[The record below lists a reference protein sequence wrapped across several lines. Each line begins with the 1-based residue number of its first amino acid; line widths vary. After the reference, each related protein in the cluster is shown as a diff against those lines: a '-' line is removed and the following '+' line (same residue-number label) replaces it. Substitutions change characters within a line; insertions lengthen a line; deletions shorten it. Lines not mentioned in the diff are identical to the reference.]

1 MASSPAQLLAP
12 DLLLPPGQA
21 LLQEWGRAQP
31 STEGYSSCSP
41 TPSTDSCGLS
51 PLYPLCPAPQEPCS
65 SCPAA
70 PSLVL
75 TPRRRAGTCPAY
87 GSRKGSRGRAG
98 GGQRQSASEREKLR
112 MRNLSKAL
120 HTLRRYLPPSVAPA
134 GQSLTKIETLRLAI
148 RYISHLSELLGLN
161 EETLAQ
167 RRGGPRRH
175 CPLCPEGLGCC
186 QARTPGL
193 RAASP
198 APAGPPPGAGGVGGL
213 AEPAPCLARGP
224 AGSGAGPAPLS
235 LALLCF
241 QLFLFHTVTIRSPQT
256 FTQCTTWGSFPRRW
270 HETAYNMLG
279 FACLFL
285 LPLLI
290 MVSCYSRILLEIS
303 RRMGTGLFSKEVAL
317 RRSTSNIP
325 RARLRVLKL
334 SLVIVSSFIV
344 CWTPYYLLGLWY
356 WFCPRAMEETVSQ
369 SLTHVLFIFG
379 LLNACL
385 DPLTY
390 GLFTIP
396 FRRGLGH
403 CCWGGHGAGPEPC
416 SPATGSS
423 RCSATSLHTKRST
436 MTTPAHETPGAQS
449 RLGNGTGSVDS
460 SYL

>member
-193 RAASP
+193 R
-198 APAGPPPGAGGVGGL
+198 
-213 AEPAPCLARGP
+213 
-224 AGSGAGPAPLS
+224 
-235 LALLCF
+235 
-241 QLFLFHTVTIRSPQT
+241 LFLFHTVTIRSPQT

>member
-31 STEGYSSCSP
+31 SMEGYSSCSP

-65 SCPAA
+65 SCSAA

-75 TPRRRAGTCPAY
+75 TPRRRAGLCPAY

-98 GGQRQSASEREKLR
+98 GEQRQSASEREKLR

-193 RAASP
+193 QAASP
-198 APAGPPPGAGGVGGL
+198 APWEGSPPAAESWVSSTCCPAAGTPPEPHRAL
-213 AEPAPCLARGP
+213 STDTASWLSPPYCPAPGTPPEPHRARILDVGP
-224 AGSGAGPAPLS
+224 MLLPAEFADMGLSSQDLSGELFS
-235 LALLCF
+235 LLEALL
-241 QLFLFHTVTIRSPQT
+241 PQ
-256 FTQCTTWGSFPRRW
+256 
-270 HETAYNMLG
+270 
-279 FACLFL
+279 
-285 LPLLI
+285 
-290 MVSCYSRILLEIS
+290 
-303 RRMGTGLFSKEVAL
+303 
-317 RRSTSNIP
+317 
-325 RARLRVLKL
+325 
-334 SLVIVSSFIV
+334 
-344 CWTPYYLLGLWY
+344 
-356 WFCPRAMEETVSQ
+356 
-369 SLTHVLFIFG
+369 
-379 LLNACL
+379 
-385 DPLTY
+385 D
-390 GLFTIP
+390 
-396 FRRGLGH
+396 
-403 CCWGGHGAGPEPC
+403 
-416 SPATGSS
+416 
-423 RCSATSLHTKRST
+423 
-436 MTTPAHETPGAQS
+436 
-449 RLGNGTGSVDS
+449 
-460 SYL
+460 